1 MSMLHA
7 DGLAYGRGS
16 RVLLAEL
23 DLQMHEGHVLG
34 VIGPNGAGKTSLL
47 RLLAGLEKPRSG
59 SVLLDGEDIHQL
71 RPGQRA
77 RVIGYHPQQAV
88 LHWPMSVAAV
98 VALGR
103 YAHGASIDALNEH
116 DHQAIAAAIERCGL
130 AGMTERR
137 ADQLSGGELAR
148 VHIARLLAG
157 EHRLLL
163 ADEPIANLDPRFQL
177 EILKALRAHASER
190 GGAIVVL
197 HDLNIA
203 ARHCDRL
210 LLLADGRRVIEGT
223 PREVLT
229 ARRLAEVFAVEP
241 EYFHDSGL
249 AQALDSHH
257 SISRE

>member
-116 DHQAIAAAIERCGL
+116 DHKAIAAAIERCGL

-148 VHIARLLAG
+148 VRGGGGLRHGDPGRGARGERKVADVLVRDARL
-157 EHRLLL
+157 R
-163 ADEPIANLDPRFQL
+163 
-177 EILKALRAHASER
+177 
-190 GGAIVVL
+190 
-197 HDLNIA
+197 
-203 ARHCDRL
+203 
-210 LLLADGRRVIEGT
+210 
-223 PREVLT
+223 
-229 ARRLAEVFAVEP
+229 RRLRGPARKRTVVPLEA
-241 EYFHDSGL
+241 
-249 AQALDSHH
+249 
-257 SISRE
+257 